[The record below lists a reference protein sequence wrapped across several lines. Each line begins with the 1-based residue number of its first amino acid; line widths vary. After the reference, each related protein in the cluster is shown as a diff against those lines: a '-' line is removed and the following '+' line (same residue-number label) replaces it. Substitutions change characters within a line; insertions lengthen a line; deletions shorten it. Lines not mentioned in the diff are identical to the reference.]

1 MHARFILPLS
11 ARTRLAFACPL
22 LLALLLGAAP
32 TRAEEPTAG
41 LPSGVTNSQAPQDV
55 PGTPQEALAK
65 TSVPEGFR
73 VSLFAGEPAV
83 QQPIGFAIDDR
94 GRLWVAE
101 CYSYNEWIEAP
112 NKGHDRIVLLE
123 DTDGDGT
130 FDKRKIFREGLSNL
144 TGIEVGFGGVWALCA
159 PQMLFFPD
167 ADGDDTPDGP
177 PVVKLEG
184 WTLKARHNIVNGLTW
199 GPDGWLYGC
208 HGILDES
215 RVGVPGSP
223 VEKRPPINCGI
234 WRYHPATQQYEP
246 VCHGT
251 TNPWGID
258 FDAYGEAF
266 FVNCVIGH
274 LWHMIPGAHY
284 KRMFGRPY
292 IAHAY
297 ELIDAHSDHL
307 HWVGSDW
314 HLARGGEAH
323 DAPGGG
329 HAHCGLMVYLGDNF
343 PAEYRG
349 RAMMN
354 NIHGNRVN
362 VDILR
367 PEGSGYVAEH
377 GDDFFFANDPWFRG
391 VALKYGPDGGV
402 YIADW
407 TDLGECHDSD
417 GVHRSSGRIYKVV
430 YGQTEKTPEL
440 NISQASNEQLVA
452 WHDHPNQWYYNHARR
467 VLQERALAGDDMTG
481 VRKALQQ
488 KFANSKSSPERLRA
502 MWTLYATG
510 GLDEAALLKLLAHE
524 DAYVRGWSVRLLG
537 NSSTHSDAR
546 RSRIV
551 PFGDRG
557 TLSEAARSRL
567 VEMAVGEPAAHVRL
581 NLASALQRM
590 PIESRWDLASA
601 LLSHAEDAEDHN
613 LPLMIWYG
621 IEPAVATD
629 KIAAVKLIATAKIP
643 RVRQFIAKRLAEAT
657 E

>member
-1 MHARFILPLS
+1 MHPRSIHLDS
-11 ARTRLAFACPL
+11 AQFPL
-22 LLALLLGAAP
+22 LTALWLALFAGPLTLL
-32 TRAEEPTAG
+32 AEEAKTG
-41 LPSGVTNSQAPQDV
+41 LPEGVKNSQAPQDV

-65 TSVPEGFR
+65 TTVPNGFQ
-73 VSLFAGEPAV
+73 VTLFAGEPDV

-94 GRLWVAE
+94 GRLWLAE
-101 CYSYNEWIEAP
+101 CFSYTEWVLAP
-112 NKGHDRIVLLE
+112 NKGQDRIVMLE

-130 FDKRKIFREGLSNL
+130 FDNRKVFAEGLSNL

-159 PQMLFFPD
+159 PEMLFFAD
-167 ADGDDTPDGP
+167 ANGDDIPDGP
-177 PVVKLEG
+177 PEVKLEG

-215 RVGVPGSP
+215 KVGVPGSP
-223 VEKRPPINCGI
+223 VEKRPPINCGV
-234 WRYHPATQQYEP
+234 WRYHPITQQYEP

-258 FDAYGEAF
+258 FDEHGEAF

-284 KRMFGRPY
+284 VRMFGRPY
-292 IAHAY
+292 MAHAY
-297 ELIDAHSDHL
+297 QLIDAHSDHL

-314 HLARGGEAH
+314 RLARGGEAH

-329 HAHCGLMVYLGDNF
+329 HAHCGLMIYLGDNF

-362 VDILR
+362 VDILK

-407 TDLGECHDSD
+407 TDLGECHDND

-430 YGQTEKTPEL
+430 HGKPKHDSKLDVTK
-440 NISQASNEQLVA
+440 ASNEELIA
-452 WHDHPNQWYYNHARR
+452 WHDHANQWYFNHARR
-467 VLQERALAGDDMTG
+467 MLQERAKAGDDMAA
-481 VRKALQQ
+481 VHEAMRK
-488 KFANSKSSPERLRA
+488 KFTESKDSPARLRA

-510 GLDEAALLKLLAHE
+510 GLNEAALLELLSHE
-524 DAYVRGWSVRLLG
+524 DAFVRGWSVQLLG
-537 NSSTHSDAR
+537 DDGS
-546 RSRIV
+546 
-551 PFGDRG
+551 
-557 TLSEAARSRL
+557 LSEEAQSLLAA
-567 VEMAVGEPAAHVRL
+567 MAEKEPSAHVRL
-581 NLASALQRM
+581 KLASALQRM
-590 PIESRWDLASA
+590 PVDARWNLASG
-601 LLSHAEDAEDHN
+601 LLAHAEDAEDHN

-621 IEPAVATD
+621 IEPSVAANKTAAIKLVAT
-629 KIAAVKLIATAKIP
+629 TKIP
-643 RVRQFIAKRLAEAT
+643 LVRQFIAKRLAEAT